1 MRHEPFLN
9 QGIHMWTGIIIFGLV
24 VIFMAG
30 GLLAFRAN
38 ARLPLPKNLPPP
50 LPDNEENTE

>member
-1 MRHEPFLN
+1 
-9 QGIHMWTGIIIFGLV
+9 MWTGIIIFGLV

-50 LPDNEENTE
+50 LPDKEENTE